1 MGKGPG
7 GKMALTMS
15 ALPMSPEP
23 PPESRM
29 PRADPA
35 DSLFKDLVVSDPDR
49 IKKTGTSW
57 WASVIGHTVGILLV
71 VLVRRS
77 WSTALAA

>member
-1 MGKGPG
+1 MVRAAVGKEPG
-7 GKMALTMS
+7 DKMAMTMS

-29 PRADPA
+29 PPADPA

-49 IKKTGTSW
+49 VRKT
-57 WASVIGHTVGILLV
+57 
-71 VLVRRS
+71 
-77 WSTALAA
+77 